1 MSKRPSLLSGLS
13 AFQVAAGSLAAMTS
27 AWVASTLGV
36 AGTIVGAAI
45 ASVVLSIS
53 SAIYANTLHKGRT
66 LVVQTADGS
75 VVEKEAEPGETAQAL
90 AEVAQEAGS
99 PVRSAEVEEP
109 PGRSWRALPWR
120 RIAVTSVV
128 VLTIAL
134 GGIWTYEQVTDR
146 SYGTGSDNAR
156 ISNPFGGGTGGGSGA
171 DPAPTEPDAPVPD
184 ETGDADTGPVEPDES
199 APSPSPTPTPAPT
212 PTPTPA
218 PVPPPTPSPA
228 G

>member
-45 ASVVLSIS
+45 ASLVLSTS
-53 SAIYANTLHKGRT
+53 SAVYANTLHKGRT

-75 VVEKEAEPGETAQAL
+75 IVEKQAEPGETAEAL
-90 AEVAQEAGS
+90 AEAAEEAGS
-99 PVRSAEVEEP
+99 PVRSAEVEEDTRTP
-109 PGRSWRALPWR
+109 LPWR
-120 RIAVTSVV
+120 RIAVTTVV
-128 VLTIAL
+128 VLAIAL

-156 ISNPFGGGTGGGSGA
+156 ISNPFGGGAGGGS
-171 DPAPTEPDAPVPD
+171 DSEPAPTEPSEPLPD
-184 ETGDADTGPVEPDES
+184 ETDDADTDPVEPDDP
-199 APSPSPTPTPAPT
+199 APTPTPTPAPT

-218 PVPPPTPSPA
+218 PAPTPTPA

>member
-45 ASVVLSIS
+45 ASLVLSTS

-75 VVEKEAEPGETAQAL
+75 VVEKEAEPGETAEAL
-90 AEVAQEAGS
+90 AEVAEEAGS
-99 PVRSAEVEEP
+99 PVQSAEVAETRTP
-109 PGRSWRALPWR
+109 LPWR
-120 RIAVTSVV
+120 RIAITTVV
-128 VLTIAL
+128 VLAIAL

-146 SYGTGSDNAR
+146 SYGSGSDNAR
-156 ISNPFGGGTGGGSGA
+156 ISNPFGGGGGSGGA
-171 DPAPTEPDAPVPD
+171 DEAPGEPGSPATD
-184 ETGDADTGPVEPDES
+184 ESEDADVDPVEPDEVT
-199 APSPSPTPTPAPT
+199 PSPTTPTPTPAPT

-218 PVPPPTPSPA
+218 PAPTPAPTPA